1 MYLIKSIIDIL
12 IILFLL
18 RLLIKQNEA
27 YFDPIYRIIYRITD
41 PLLIPST
48 FITKNSLYGILI
60 SILILVLLRGVIYV
74 SIQPMSFISGLGLS
88 FFSLA
93 RLLYQCYMVIL
104 IISLLTQRS
113 FGTSFMNMIQR
124 ALIPL
129 YIASSWF
136 KVPKQHFYYFS
147 FLFLLIL
154 YAFLSLFFHSILITT
169 SGLVSYSLLHGLGE
183 GIILIISLFSG
194 FFTMVIILGALLSWV
209 SPDPYNPVVQAIYGI
224 SEPLL
229 APFRKF
235 VPPLAGLDIS
245 PLIAI
250 FFFQI
255 VGGIGQRIVA
265 RLVGMI

>member
-1 MYLIKSIIDIL
+1 MYLIKSIVDIL
-12 IILFLL
+12 IVLFLL

-41 PLLIPST
+41 PLLIPSS
-48 FITKNSLYGILI
+48 FFTKNSLYGVLI
-60 SILILVLLRGVIYV
+60 SILVLVLLRGFIYI
-74 SIQPMSFISGLGLS
+74 SIQPMSVITGLGIS
-88 FFSLA
+88 FMSLT
-93 RLLYQCYMVIL
+93 RLLYQCYMVML

-124 ALIPL
+124 AFMPL
-129 YIASSWF
+129 YIVSSWF
-136 KVPKQHFYYFS
+136 KVPRKHFYYFS

-154 YAFLSLFFHSILITT
+154 YAFLSLFFHNVLIPTT
-169 SGLVSYSLLHGLGE
+169 GLVSFSLLHGLGE

-194 FFTMVIILGALLSWV
+194 FFTMVIIVGALLSWV

-229 APFRKF
+229 APFRRF

-245 PLIAI
+245 PIIAI
-250 FFFQI
+250 LFFQI
-255 VGGIGQRIVA
+255 LGGIGQRIVA
-265 RLVGMI
+265 GLVGMI